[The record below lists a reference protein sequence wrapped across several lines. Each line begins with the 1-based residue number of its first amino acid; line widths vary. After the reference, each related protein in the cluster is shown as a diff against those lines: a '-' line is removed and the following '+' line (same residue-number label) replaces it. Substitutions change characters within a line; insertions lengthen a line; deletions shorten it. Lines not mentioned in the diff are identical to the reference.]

1 MSQLETL
8 LISVSEPTPHSLWR
22 LRNELLRDGLLADST
37 ALIVLS
43 HAFDFLNDLESRL
56 TAQGFT
62 ELASTLNIGEGG
74 TAALQALTA
83 GDMDA
88 PDFWRQFLLGALGEG
103 LNVLA
108 SRQYIKGAKADVK
121 ALLQSHAW
129 ILYDALWQ
137 LSVAQ
142 QPDLD
147 ENGRSQTLSQLF
159 DPIWDDETE
168 PMAKAA
174 LLGRL
179 YQILLLVYLSQES
192 LETGD

>member
-8 LISVSEPTPHSLWR
+8 LISVSEPTPQSLWQ
-22 LRNELLRDGLLADST
+22 LRNELLRDGYSVDSV
-37 ALIVLS
+37 ALVVLS
-43 HAFDFLNDLESRL
+43 HAFDFLNELEARL
-56 TAQGFT
+56 TAQGYT
-62 ELASTLNIGEGG
+62 ELASTLNIGAGG

-103 LNVLA
+103 LTVMA
-108 SRQYIKGAKADVK
+108 SRQYIKGAKADVQ

-129 ILYDALWQ
+129 LLYDALWQ
-137 LSVAQ
+137 LSVEQ

-147 ENGRSQTLSQLF
+147 GNGRSQTLAQLF

-168 PMAKAA
+168 SMAKAA

-179 YQILLLVYLSQES
+179 YQILLLVYLSE
-192 LETGD
+192 ENGD